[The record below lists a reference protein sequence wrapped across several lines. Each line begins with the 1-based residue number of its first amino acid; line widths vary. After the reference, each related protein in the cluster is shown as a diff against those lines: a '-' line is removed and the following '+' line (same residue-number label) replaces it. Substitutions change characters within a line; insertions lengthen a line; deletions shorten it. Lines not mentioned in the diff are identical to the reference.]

1 MPLVW
6 IVSSRNVSPKSSVD
20 EEAIISCF
28 PAPGSLTTKR
38 QRLLGSYTEA
48 REQALQKFG
57 NTGYYLSLE
66 EFEAANVRVFE
77 KYLAPKE
84 NPLIRLKLYTT
95 LLNEDDFFFF
105 LVFSAP
111 KLDFRDLANA
121 LYQTSRRATISR
133 AHTASILGVSHEEL
147 FGYLCGFAA
156 NDFEMIEKLVARN
169 LTPKKLLYA
178 PDIAVGLIFEILG
191 NPLYGEDFLKEQ

>member
-1 MPLVW
+1 MK
-6 IVSSRNVSPKSSVD
+6 NVKKFLKYY
-20 EEAIISCF
+20 I
-28 PAPGSLTTKR
+28 
-38 QRLLGSYTEA
+38 EA

-84 NPLIRLKLYTT
+84 DPLIRLKLYTT

-111 KLDFRDLANA
+111 KLDFHDLANA
-121 LYQTSRRATISR
+121 LYQTSRRASISR

-147 FGYLCGFAA
+147 SGYLCGFAA
-156 NDFEMIEKLVARN
+156 NDFETMEKLVARN

-178 PDIAVGLIFEILG
+178 PDIAAGLIFEL
-191 NPLYGEDFLKEQ
+191 L